1 MEKVVSRES
10 HKLQIVGSTPT
21 PATSFYKGKKM
32 KLTDSRGPTVDTEKC
47 VVQAGGSR
55 FDLVLIA
62 TVRAREL
69 SRRHKA
75 AGLTTQVNSPVSALL
90 DVQEGKIG
98 REYLKKVE

>member
-1 MEKVVSRES
+1 
-10 HKLQIVGSTPT
+10 
-21 PATSFYKGKKM
+21 M
-32 KLTDSRGPTVDTEKC
+32 KLTDSRGPQVDTEKC
-47 VVQAGGSR
+47 VVQAGGNR

-90 DVQEGKIG
+90 DIQEGKIG
-98 REYLKKVE
+98 KGYLKRVE

>member
-1 MEKVVSRES
+1 
-10 HKLQIVGSTPT
+10 
-21 PATSFYKGKKM
+21 M
-32 KLTDSRGPTVDTEKC
+32 KLTDSRGPDVDTQQC
-47 VVQAGGSR
+47 VEQVGGNR

-75 AGLTTQVNSPVSALL
+75 AGHTTQLNAPVSALL

-98 REYLKKVE
+98 RDYLKRVE